1 MVRPRYLVALAI
13 VAAACLFS
21 PGLRSQQSTKA
32 KGPRLEPIAENKLL
46 MNGLAEPNF
55 KGLGKMLAEKPKDD
69 EAWEFARGRALLI
82 AETGNLLMIRP
93 PRAKEPQD
101 LWMNQGTELRNAA
114 VILARAAAAKDYVK
128 CRAALAG
135 VANVCNRCHKSA
147 GVPKRVLPF
156 PEDEKE

>member
-1 MVRPRYLVALAI
+1 MIRPRWCAALALVAA
-13 VAAACLFS
+13 VCLV
-21 PGLRSQQSTKA
+21 PHGARSQTAKA
-32 KGPRLEPIAENKLL
+32 KGPRLEPVAENKLL

-55 KGLGKMLAEKPKDD
+55 KGLGKMLATKPKDD

-93 PRAKEPQD
+93 PRAKEPQN
-101 LWMNQGTELRNAA
+101 LWMNQGTELRDAA

-128 CRAALAG
+128 ARAALAG

-147 GVPKRVLPF
+147 GVPNRVQPF
-156 PEDEKE
+156 PEEEKE